1 VYYNERDPAACEWL
15 RELMDK
21 GLIPKGAID
30 ERSIAAVQ
38 PGRPVLIKAKP
49 ERLKESKT
57 KSKSKPEG
65 FGVWAWHQTKD
76 KPNPPHSG
84 E

>member
-1 VYYNERDPAACEWL
+1 MSARVYYNERDPAACEWL

-38 PGRPVLIKAKP
+38 PEDLSEYTQCHFFAGNTTLPCSTQPR
-49 ERLKESKT
+49 
-57 KSKSKPEG
+57 
-65 FGVWAWHQTKD
+65 HQTT
-76 KPNPPHSG
+76 SV
-84 E
+84 EQA